1 MPRMDKTTF
10 LDAVIA
16 RLKEVKHS
24 DLSRVARESGVPEST
39 LRKIRY
45 REVRDPR
52 VQTVQALHDYFSKSS
67 PPDEGAHA

>member
-1 MPRMDKTTF
+1 MARMEQTTF

-16 RLKEVKHS
+16 HLKQVKHS
-24 DLSRVARESGVPEST
+24 DLPRVARESGVPEST

-52 VQTVQALHDYFSKSS
+52 VQTVQALHDYFEKCSQSEKA
-67 PPDEGAHA
+67 AHA

>member
-1 MPRMDKTTF
+1 MEQTTF

-16 RLKEVKHS
+16 RLKQVKHC
-24 DLSRVARESGVPEST
+24 DLSRVALESGVPEST

-52 VQTVQALHDYFSKSS
+52 VQTVQALHNYFAKCDQ
-67 PPDEGAHA
+67 PDEAPHA